1 MNTCARYAD
10 AMSEEEKQ
18 QGHEEQGELPAETP
32 GEPLGISLAG
42 KVTSSGH
49 VRARLIQHSPV
60 ADPKLVQSARKVARE
75 LKKKKMEKKADSA
88 EPPVEPP
95 LILPV
100 P

>member
-49 VRARLIQHSPV
+49 VRARLISLPSTSRS
-60 ADPKLVQSARKVARE
+60 DRRE
-75 LKKKKMEKKADSA
+75 ADS
-88 EPPVEPP
+88 
-95 LILPV
+95 LR
-100 P
+100 